1 MSKPESELPAAPGPD
16 PRVDFRKDPDAEQP
30 KPQDAGATD
39 AAEPEHPAEPD
50 ASPASQTSQA
60 SAPERPADPWA
71 PPADRPAQAAP
82 GSSQAPPQPPPPPL
96 PAGGWASVPP
106 SAESGL
112 RPGNP
117 YANPN
122 QRPNPHSPYAR
133 HPHAPYGPHHPYD
146 PQPEPRTNGFAIGS
160 LATGLSLLSP
170 VALVFGIIALT
181 QINRRGQRGR
191 GMAVAGLVLGV
202 AGTLLLSL
210 ALGAGDFGSARD
222 GRDGGYAQKPPAGS
236 VRWSALKAGECY
248 NSPDVSGK
256 TDENGDETVYWVRR
270 VACSD
275 PHHGEVAG
283 SARIPDG
290 TGPYPGATAVRERAA
305 ALCRT
310 VLDDYA
316 LDQWAVPDGMDD
328 VYLYPSAGNW
338 AAGERY
344 VTCAFEDRED
354 QHLGTVRTDR
364 RTLTSVQLAYL
375 DAVRG
380 FNAAYAE
387 EPKKDVAVAD
397 AEYRSWARRMAA
409 ASRAEAAALRKPTAE
424 WPTDIQSKVDKLAE
438 TQTQAATAWD
448 DAASGSDVA
457 GDLRRARALIAK
469 TVPISV
475 EIRRSLGLSTGE
487 QVPDLRA

>member
-1 MSKPESELPAAPGPD
+1 MSKPQSELPAAPGPD
-16 PRVDFRKDPDAEQP
+16 PRVDFRK
-30 KPQDAGATD
+30 
-39 AAEPEHPAEPD
+39 EPD
-50 ASPASQTSQA
+50 AGGATAGDSESE
-60 SAPERPADPWA
+60 APTAEGLKAEHPDPQEPADPWA
-71 PPADRPAQAAP
+71 PPADASAQAAP
-82 GSSQAPPQPPPPPL
+82 ASSQAPPQPPPPPL
-96 PAGGWASVPP
+96 PAGGWASVAP
-106 SAESGL
+106 SGESGL
-112 RPGNP
+112 LPGHPSPSPDANRHPDPTQRPP
-117 YANPN
+117 YAQHAQHAQHLP
-122 QRPNPHSPYAR
+122 PY
-133 HPHAPYGPHHPYD
+133 H
-146 PQPEPRTNGFAIGS
+146 PQPEPRTNGFAVGS

-170 VALVFGIIALT
+170 VALVFGIIALV

-191 GMAVAGLVLGV
+191 GMAVTGLVLGV

-210 ALGAGDFGSARD
+210 ALGAGNFGPARG
-222 GRDGGYAQKPPAGS
+222 GRGGYAQKPAGS
-236 VRWSALKAGECY
+236 VRWSALKAGDCY
-248 NSPDVSGK
+248 NSPDPVGS

-283 SARIPDG
+283 TAGIPDSS
-290 TGPYPGATAVRERAA
+290 GPYPGATVVRERATT
-305 ALCRT
+305 LCRT

-344 VTCAFEDRED
+344 VTCAFEDRDD

-380 FNAAYAE
+380 FGAVYTD
-387 EPKKDVAVAD
+387 EPKKDVTVAE

-424 WPTDIQSKVDKLAE
+424 WPTDIQPKVDKLAA
-438 TQTQAATAWD
+438 TQAQAATAWD
-448 DAASGSDVA
+448 AAASGGDVS
-457 GDLRRARALIAK
+457 GDVRRARALIAK

>member
-16 PRVDFRKDPDAEQP
+16 PRVDFRKDPD
-30 KPQDAGATD
+30 T
-39 AAEPEHPAEPD
+39 AEPKAAAPDAEEPQAGTPDTAEPKAATPD
-50 ASPASQTSQA
+50 AEEPQA
-60 SAPERPADPWA
+60 PADPWA
-71 PPADRPAQAAP
+71 PPADRSPQAAP
-82 GSSQAPPQPPPPPL
+82 APSQAPPQPPPPPL

-106 SAESGL
+106 STESGF
-112 RPGNP
+112 RPGGPYPDPDPRSNQHPYPP
-117 YANPN
+117 YA
-122 QRPNPHSPYAR
+122 
-133 HPHAPYGPHHPYD
+133 HHPYN
-146 PQPEPRTNGFAIGS
+146 PQPEPRTNGFAVGS

-170 VALVFGIIALT
+170 VALVFGIVALV

-191 GMAVAGLVLGV
+191 GMAVTGLVLGV

-210 ALGAGDFGSARD
+210 ALGAGDFGPARG
-222 GRDGGYAQKPPAGS
+222 GRGGGYAQKPPAGS
-236 VRWSALKAGECY
+236 VRWSALKAGDCY
-248 NSPDVSGK
+248 NSPDVTGK

-270 VACSD
+270 VVCSD

-283 SARIPDG
+283 TARIPDSS
-290 TGPYPGATAVRERAA
+290 GPYPGATVVRERATT
-305 ALCRT
+305 LCRT

-344 VTCAFEDRED
+344 VTCAFEDRDD

-380 FNAAYAE
+380 FGAVYAD
-387 EPKKDVAVAD
+387 EPKKDVAVAE

-409 ASRAEAAALRKPTAE
+409 ASRAEAAALRTPTAE
-424 WPTDIQSKVDKLAE
+424 WPTDIQPKVDKLAA

-448 DAASGSDVA
+448 AAASGDDVP

-469 TVPISV
+469 TVPVSV

>member
-16 PRVDFRKDPDAEQP
+16 PRVDFRKDPEAV
-30 KPQDAGATD
+30 
-39 AAEPEHPAEPD
+39 EPD
-50 ASPASQTSQA
+50 AVEPDAVDA
-60 SAPERPADPWA
+60 EAVDPKAEGVDPKDPDEPEPSEDPEPKEPVDPWA
-71 PPADRPAQAAP
+71 PPAERPAQAAP

-106 SAESGL
+106 SAESGF
-112 RPGNP
+112 RPGHP
-117 YANPN
+117 Y
-122 QRPNPHSPYAR
+122 PNPHSNR
-133 HPHAPYGPHHPYD
+133 HPYPTYPHHPYN
-146 PQPEPRTNGFAIGS
+146 PQPEPRTNGFAVGS

-170 VALVFGIIALT
+170 VALVFGIVALV

-191 GMAVAGLVLGV
+191 GMAVSGLVLGV
-202 AGTLLLSL
+202 VGTLLLSL
-210 ALGAGDFGSARD
+210 ALGAGDFGPARD
-222 GRDGGYAQKPPAGS
+222 GRGGGYAQKPPAGS
-236 VRWSALKAGECY
+236 VRWSALKAGDCY
-248 NSPDVSGK
+248 NSPGLSGK

-283 SARIPDG
+283 TAKIPDSG
-290 TGPYPGATAVRERAA
+290 GPYPGATVVRERATT
-305 ALCRT
+305 LCRT

-344 VTCAFEDRED
+344 VTCAFEDRDD

-364 RTLTSVQLAYL
+364 RSLTSVQLAYL

-380 FNAAYAE
+380 FGAVYAD
-387 EPKKDVAVAD
+387 EPKKDVAVAES
-397 AEYRSWARRMAA
+397 EYRSWARRMAA

-424 WPTDIQSKVDKLAE
+424 WPTDIQPKIDKLAA
-438 TQTQAATAWD
+438 TQTQAAAGWD
-448 DAASGSDVA
+448 AAASGDDVS
-457 GDLRRARALIAK
+457 GDLRRVRALIAK

>member
-1 MSKPESELPAAPGPD
+1 MSEPESELPPAPGPD
-16 PRVDFRKDPDAEQP
+16 PRVDFRKEPDAEDLEAGDP
-30 KPQDAGATD
+30 KAESAGSKDT
-39 AAEPEHPAEPD
+39 EPSEAPAPKEL
-50 ASPASQTSQA
+50 
-60 SAPERPADPWA
+60 ADPWA
-71 PPADRPAQAAP
+71 PPAERPAQAAP

-96 PAGGWASVPP
+96 PAGGWASVSPP
-106 SAESGL
+106 AGSGL
-112 RPGNP
+112 RPGHP

-122 QRPNPHSPYAR
+122 PDADPNPYPYPPYAQSPY
-133 HPHAPYGPHHPYD
+133 HPYD
-146 PQPEPRTNGFAIGS
+146 PQPEPRTNGFAVGS

-170 VALVFGIIALT
+170 VALVFGIVALV

-191 GMAVAGLVLGV
+191 GMAVTGLVLGV
-202 AGTLLLSL
+202 VGTLLLSL
-210 ALGAGDFGSARD
+210 ALGAGDFSSARD
-222 GRDGGYAQKPPAGS
+222 GRGGGYAQKPPAGS
-236 VRWSALKAGECY
+236 VRWSALKAGDCY
-248 NSPDVSGK
+248 NSPGVSGK

-283 SARIPDG
+283 TAGIADSG
-290 TGPYPGATAVRERAA
+290 GPYPGATVVRERAA
-305 ALCRT
+305 TLCRT

-316 LDQWAVPDGMDD
+316 VDQWAVPDGMDD

-344 VTCAFEDRED
+344 VTCAFEDRDD

-364 RTLTSVQLAYL
+364 RALTSVQLAYL

-380 FNAAYAE
+380 FGAVYAD
-387 EPKKDVAVAD
+387 EPKKDVAVAE

-409 ASRAEAAALRKPTAE
+409 ASRAEAAALRKSTAE
-424 WPTDIQSKVDKLAE
+424 WPTDIQPKVDKLAAA
-438 TQTQAATAWD
+438 QTQAAAGWD
-448 DAASGSDVA
+448 AVASGDDVS
-457 GDLRRARALIAK
+457 GDLRRVRALIAK
-469 TVPISV
+469 TVPVNV

>member
-16 PRVDFRKDPDAEQP
+16 PRVDFRKEPDAGQP
-30 KPQDAGATD
+30 TAGD
-39 AAEPEHPAEPD
+39 REPEAPTPAEPK
-50 ASPASQTSQA
+50 AEGPEPAE
-60 SAPERPADPWA
+60 PREPADPWA
-71 PPADRPAQAAP
+71 PPADRPAQASPA
-82 GSSQAPPQPPPPPL
+82 SSQVPPQPPPPPL
-96 PAGGWASVPP
+96 PAGGWASVSP
-106 SAESGL
+106 SAESGS
-112 RPGNP
+112 RPGHP
-117 YANPN
+117 YANPSPA
-122 QRPNPHSPYAR
+122 PNANPDPHPPYVQ
-133 HPHAPYGPHHPYD
+133 HPQYLHPYN
-146 PQPEPRTNGFAIGS
+146 PQPEPRTNGFAVGS

-170 VALVFGIIALT
+170 VALVFGIVALV

-191 GMAVAGLVLGV
+191 GMAVTGLVLGV

-210 ALGAGDFGSARD
+210 ALGAGNFGPARD
-222 GRDGGYAQKPPAGS
+222 GRGGYAQKPAGS
-236 VRWSALKAGECY
+236 VRWSALKAGDCY
-248 NSPDVSGK
+248 NSSDPVGK
-256 TDENGDETVYWVRR
+256 TDENGDETVFWVRR

-283 SARIPDG
+283 TARIPDSS
-290 TGPYPGATAVRERAA
+290 GPYPGATVVRERATT
-305 ALCRT
+305 LCRT

-344 VTCAFEDRED
+344 VTCAFEDRDD

-380 FNAAYAE
+380 FGAVYAD
-387 EPKKDVAVAD
+387 EPKKDVTVAE

-409 ASRAEAAALRKPTAE
+409 ASRAEAAALGKPTAE
-424 WPTDIQSKVDKLAE
+424 WPTDIRPKVDKLAT
-438 TQTQAATAWD
+438 TQTQAAAVWD
-448 DAASGSDVA
+448 AAASGADVS

-469 TVPISV
+469 TVPVSV